1 MNVKAALFDLDGVV
15 FDTEPQ
21 YTDFWGM
28 IGRSYLPDVNEFEY
42 KIKGQTLVQIFEEW
56 FPENENLQ
64 SEIVKA
70 LNDFE
75 ANMRY
80 EYVAGLLDFLRMLK
94 SYSVKTAIVT
104 SSNLPKMQNVY
115 AQHPHFKELFDAI
128 LTSEDFDE
136 SKPSPDCYL
145 KAAAKLNTNVKDC
158 VVFEDSINGVKSGV
172 NAGMKVVGLSTTNP
186 ESVLASLCDIVIPNF
201 ESVGIEIITD
211 LVGEYCN
218 YL

>member
-28 IGRSYLPDVNEFEY
+28 IGRCYLPNVNEFEY

-56 FPENENLQ
+56 FPENKNLQ

-80 EYVAGLLDFLRMLK
+80 EYIAGLVDFLRMLK

-115 AQHPHFKELFDAI
+115 AQHPQFKELFDVI

-186 ESVLASLCDIVIPNF
+186 VSVLASLCDIVIPNF

-211 LVGEYCN
+211 LVGE
-218 YL
+218 

>member
-21 YTDFWGM
+21 YTDFWGK
-28 IGRSYLPDVNEFEY
+28 IGRRYLPDVNEFEY

-56 FPENENLQ
+56 FPENKNLQ

-75 ANMRY
+75 TNMRY
-80 EYVAGLLDFLRMLK
+80 EYIAGLVDFLTILK

-115 AQHPHFKELFDAI
+115 AQHPQFKELFDVI

-186 ESVLASLCDIVIPNF
+186 VSVLASLCDIVIPNF

-211 LVGEYCN
+211 LVGE
-218 YL
+218 

>member
-28 IGRSYLPDVNEFEY
+28 IGSRYLPNVNEFEY

-56 FPENENLQ
+56 FPGNENLQ

-115 AQHPHFKELFDAI
+115 AQHPQFNELFDAI

-186 ESVLASLCDIVIPNF
+186 VSVLASLCDIVIPNF

-211 LVGEYCN
+211 LVGK
-218 YL
+218 

>member
-28 IGRSYLPDVNEFEY
+28 IGRSYLHNVNEFEY

-56 FPENENLQ
+56 FPGNENLQ

-80 EYVAGLLDFLRMLK
+80 EYVAGLLDFLRILK

-115 AQHPHFKELFDAI
+115 AQHPQFKELFDVI

-145 KAAAKLNTNVKDC
+145 KAAAKLNINVKDC

-186 ESVLASLCDIVIPNF
+186 VSVLASLCDIVIPNF

-211 LVGEYCN
+211 LVGE
-218 YL
+218 